1 MTELF
6 GWVAGYPD
14 RYPNHYPDPY
24 PDPYPDGY
32 PYPYPDGYPGHP
44 GTWGTGPLAVCPGR
58 DARGAGSRANTA
70 RDPAPLRYV
79 GVRLADP
86 EPVDGPP
93 SSAHDERNY
102 GRRPIGPAL
111 RAGRAF
117 ARIQKTRLRLR
128 RYFHI
133 SSSRVVSLTE
143 SVSPACHDVAGALG
157 PCGRR
162 SRRRCGLAG
171 RLVAGWAGGVHPPS
185 GFLGRGGTA
194 ETGPTGRTAVGA
206 PAASHR
212 PAASAAAQYPAHR
225 RVVGGR
231 RRGAHRAGQDHLRAG
246 PAESRRGRDGV
257 G

>member
-14 RYPNHYPDPY
+14 RYPNHY

-44 GTWGTGPLAVCPGR
+44 GTWGTGPLAVCPGQ
-58 DARGAGSRANTA
+58 DARGAGSRAKPA

-102 GRRPIGPAL
+102 GRRPIQPAL

-185 GFLGRGGTA
+185 GASGRRRTA

-225 RVVGGR
+225 
-231 RRGAHRAGQDHLRAG
+231 
-246 PAESRRGRDGV
+246 
-257 G
+257 

>member
-1 MTELF
+1 M
-6 GWVAGYPD
+6 GPS
-14 RYPNHYPDPY
+14 R
-24 PDPYPDGY
+24 
-32 PYPYPDGYPGHP
+32 
-44 GTWGTGPLAVCPGR
+44 GPLIPPLMGPPTPPLMGPPGGGGRGSRPRPVCAGQTLS
-58 DARGAGSRANTA
+58 GAGSRAKTA

-102 GRRPIGPAL
+102 GRRPIQPAL

-143 SVSPACHDVAGALG
+143 SVSPACHDMAGALG

-185 GFLGRGGTA
+185 GASGRRRTA

-225 RVVGGR
+225 RLVGGR
-231 RRGAHRAGQDHLRAG
+231 RRGAHRAGQDHLRPSQRQSG
-246 PAESRRGRDGV
+246 GGGDRV